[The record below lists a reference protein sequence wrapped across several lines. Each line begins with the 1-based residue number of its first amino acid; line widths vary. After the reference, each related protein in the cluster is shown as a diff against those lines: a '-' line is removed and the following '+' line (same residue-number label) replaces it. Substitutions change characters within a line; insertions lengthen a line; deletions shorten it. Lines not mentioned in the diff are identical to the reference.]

1 MKGQSVNNEGSF
13 VTGRSCE
20 MKIILTLKCSLNL
33 FWRWRSFFTCSTDFV
48 VHTSWQVLITK
59 PRAISVNEGWS
70 RCLAY
75 GPCRRC
81 AYCAGRGQL
90 PGLSLGFHGA
100 SVSRFYDHAC
110 LVFLTNIFSCTTER
124 FPCNG
129 DVAIDLCPPLAIH
142 IPSSTRSTSK
152 QHCGALQGNSCDY
165 FDYSHLKPIPR
176 WMISIFFFLLRTDF
190 VIRSR
195 VEDPVDKRA
204 KMGGVKWVS

>member
-1 MKGQSVNNEGSF
+1 MKDQGANNEGSF

-33 FWRWRSFFTCSTDFV
+33 FWRWGSFFTCSTDFV

-124 FPCNG
+124 FPCNS

-142 IPSSTRSTSK
+142 IPSSTPINIKAALRRSSRK
-152 QHCGALQGNSCDY
+152 LFWLFWLFALEAHPSVNH
-165 FDYSHLKPIPR
+165 FDL
-176 WMISIFFFLLRTDF
+176 FFFFYVRISLLDR
-190 VIRSR
+190 
-195 VEDPVDKRA
+195 E
-204 KMGGVKWVS
+204 